1 MSTLKVGTIQ
11 DHQNS
16 NTAISIDSTGRVL
29 TPARPAFRVSK
40 TNQDQPTTSGNV
52 EKITF
57 NNVDFDIGG
66 NIGTTDKFVAP
77 IAGIYHFDAC
87 ARIKPTTDDVV
98 MHFGQLSLRKN
109 NNLLVILNQ
118 IDIHRNQIGSSQ
130 IHFGTSNVSGGVT
143 VSLAASDEIEV
154 FVRIDATN
162 PEVKSATDGSVTWF
176 SGFLVG

>member
-16 NTAISIDSTGRVL
+16 NTAISIDSSGRVL
-29 TPARPAFRVSK
+29 QPAKPAFRVSK
-40 TNQDQPTTSGNV
+40 TNQDQTTTSEAF

-87 ARIKPTTDDVV
+87 ARIKPTTTDAFMD
-98 MHFGQLSLRKN
+98 FGQLSLRKN
-109 NNLLVILNQ
+109 NTLLVVLNQ
-118 IDIHRNQIGSSQ
+118 IDMHRDNIGSSD
-130 IHFGTSNVSGGVT
+130 IHFGTSNISGGVT

-154 FVRIDATN
+154 FVNIKATS
-162 PEVKSATDGSVTWF
+162 PEVKSSTDGSVTWF

>member
-16 NTAISIDSTGRVL
+16 NTAISIDSSGRVL
-29 TPARPAFRVSK
+29 QPAKPAFRGSK
-40 TNQDQPTTSGNV
+40 TNQDQTTTSGDT

-57 NNVDFDIGG
+57 NNVDFDIGS
-66 NIGTTDKFVAP
+66 NIGTTNKFVAP
-77 IAGIYHFDAC
+77 LAGIYHFDVC
-87 ARIKPTTDDVV
+87 ARIKPTVTDVV

-118 IDIHRNQIGSSQ
+118 IDMHRNQIGSSQ

-143 VSLAASDEIEV
+143 VSLAANDEIEV
-154 FVRIDATN
+154 FVRIDATS
-162 PEVKSATDGSVTWF
+162 PEIKSSTDGSVTWF

>member
-1 MSTLKVGTIQ
+1 MASTLKVQNIAHTDGT
-11 DHQNS
+11 
-16 NTAISIDSTGRVL
+16 TAMSVDSTGRIL

-40 TNQDQPTTSGNV
+40 TNADQTTTSEAS

-87 ARIKPTTDDVV
+87 ARIKPTSSNAFMD
-98 MHFGQLSLRKN
+98 FGQLSLRKN
-109 NNLLVILNQ
+109 NTLLVVLNQ
-118 IDIHRNQIGSSQ
+118 IDIHRNNIGSSD
-130 IHFGTSNVSGGVT
+130 IHFGTSNISGGVT

-154 FVRIDATN
+154 FVNIKATN
-162 PEVKSATDGSVTWF
+162 PELKSSTDGSLTWF

>member
-1 MSTLKVGTIQ
+1 MASTLKVNTIAHTGGT
-11 DHQNS
+11 NAL
-16 NTAISIDSTGRVL
+16 TVDSSGRIL

-40 TNQDQPTTSGNV
+40 TNQDQTTTSGDV

-66 NIGTTDKFVAP
+66 NIGTTDKFIAP
-77 IAGIYHFDAC
+77 IAGIYHFDVC
-87 ARIKPTTDDVV
+87 ARIKPNSANALMD
-98 MHFGQLSLRKN
+98 FGQLSLRKN

-118 IDIHRNQIGSSQ
+118 IDIYRNNIGSSE

-154 FVRIDATN
+154 FVRIDATS
-162 PEVKSATDGSVTWF
+162 PEIKSSTDGSVTWF